1 MEIPQSAWALRDC
14 GGRVDA
20 QTAELAAA
28 NGELELAV
36 CCLEEEIAKR
46 WRAEAS
52 LRDSERE
59 KAAILNGMA
68 GVSVAHVDL
77 EMRILWVNG
86 VLRERLGLP
95 LTAIRGQ
102 HCYKAIRG
110 SDTPCPGC
118 AVITTIETGEVQSGE
133 MTFPDGS
140 TWMVC
145 SNPIKQE
152 DGRISSVVH
161 TAFDIS
167 ERKQVEKQLE
177 QAAADLRRANETL
190 LATTARAEAA
200 NRAKSAFLANM
211 SHEIRTPMTAIMGFA
226 DLLRE
231 QVDTPEVREAV
242 ETMKR
247 NGDHLLGVIG
257 DILDLSDLE
266 AGHLLTELAP
276 CSPVEAA
283 NDVLRAM
290 QTRAEAKGLALACHY
305 RRPIP
310 AVVHTDPVR
319 LCQILTNL
327 TANAIKFTEAGGV
340 RVMVRLEMS
349 GAEPRIC
356 FDVIDTGIGI
366 PEHQLR
372 SIFEP
377 FFQGDESTVRRYGG
391 SGLGLPIARRLARAM
406 GGDIHA
412 RSRPGDGSTFMLV
425 LPCGSLHG
433 VPMLDRLPPE
443 PPGMPSAEERA
454 RPVKDIEG
462 RVLLVEDGVDN
473 QRLLCLVLDK
483 AGAQVTIAEN
493 GRDAIEL
500 ALPDGLPNPPN
511 AEAPTPFDLILM
523 DMQMPVMDGYD
534 ATRELRRRG
543 YGGPILALTAHAMS
557 HDRQKCLDAGCDEF
571 ISKPIDRAQFLATI
585 SRFLPGLPAQSQPK

>member
-1 MEIPQSAWALRDC
+1 MDSRFPWPCNDVGRLSADYAKRAGVPRPSNPPRVLAMEIPESARTLRDY
-14 GGRVDA
+14 GERFESHIDA
-20 QTAELAAA
+20 RTEELTEA
-28 NGELELAV
+28 NQELERAV
-36 CCLEEEIAKR
+36 RCLEEEIAKR
-46 WRAEAS
+46 WQAEAS

-77 EMRILWVNG
+77 EMRILWING

-102 HCYKAIRG
+102 HCHKAIRG

-133 MTFPDGS
+133 MSLPDGS

-161 TAFDIS
+161 TALDIS
-167 ERKQVEKQLE
+167 DRKQVEKQLE
-177 QAAADLRRANETL
+177 QAATDLRRANETL

-231 QVDTPEVREAV
+231 QVDTPEVRVAV

-247 NGDHLLGVIG
+247 NGDHLLEVIG

-266 AGHLLTELAP
+266 AGHLPTELAP
-276 CSPVEAA
+276 CSPVKVA

-290 QTRAEAKGLALACHY
+290 APRAEAKGLALACHY
-305 RRPIP
+305 RRPLP
-310 AVVHTDPVR
+310 AVVRTDPGR
-319 LCQILTNL
+319 LCQVLTNL
-327 TANAIKFTEAGGV
+327 VGNAVKFTEAGGV
-340 RVMVRLEMS
+340 RVMVRLETS
-349 GAEPRIC
+349 GSEPRIC
-356 FDVIDTGIGI
+356 FDVIDTGTGI
-366 PEHQLR
+366 PERHLK
-372 SIFEP
+372 SLFEP

-406 GGDIHA
+406 GGDICV
-412 RSRPGDGSTFMLV
+412 RSRPGEGSTFTLA
-425 LPCGSLHG
+425 LRRS
-433 VPMLDRLPPE
+433 D
-443 PPGMPSAEERA
+443 A
-454 RPVKDIEG
+454 RPVAAGTVRHNLGRRAGTSNHGRRRTHPPGGRRGGQSAATSSCAREG
-462 RVLLVEDGVDN
+462 RRPSDH
-473 QRLLCLVLDK
+473 C
-483 AGAQVTIAEN
+483 
-493 GRDAIEL
+493 
-500 ALPDGLPNPPN
+500 
-511 AEAPTPFDLILM
+511 
-523 DMQMPVMDGYD
+523 
-534 ATRELRRRG
+534 
-543 YGGPILALTAHAMS
+543 
-557 HDRQKCLDAGCDEF
+557 
-571 ISKPIDRAQFLATI
+571 
-585 SRFLPGLPAQSQPK
+585 